1 MKLKNQYFPMFL
13 RICGKNALVVG
24 GGAVAERKIRSLLA
38 CGASVTVVAKSFS
51 AEVRRMARSETIRTI
66 PGPFRDDYLNGMGI
80 AFAATSDAGVNRA
93 VSLGAKRRGI
103 PVNVADSPDDCTF
116 LLPAVVGGSG
126 FTVAISTSGK
136 NPGAARAIREFL
148 EDHGAELSVRMER
161 GRRRT
166 TLRGRPGKVCIVGS
180 GPGDPDL
187 LTVRALGLLRSADVV
202 IYDYLVPEEILS
214 LAPRKVKRICY
225 SRRGRT
231 SGHGSTMK
239 QEAVHGAMARFAR
252 EGKSVVRLKSGDPLI
267 FGRGGEEAE
276 FLTARG
282 ISFEIVPGITAATG
296 CAAAANLPLTHRD
309 LSSCLLF
316 LAGHET
322 AEKRSPAIDWMRI
335 PRNGT
340 IAIYMGVSQ
349 AFRLGRDM
357 VRAGFPPDTPIAIVE
372 NGTRR
377 SQRVI
382 RGRLGDLALLAE
394 KKKVRSPAMLFVGN
408 SIGAIAPKETGS
420 EHEDVP
426 AAGRG

>member
-1 MKLKNQYFPMFL
+1 MSF
-13 RICGKNALVVG
+13 RVGGKNALVVG

-38 CGASVTVVAKSFS
+38 CGASVTVVAKRISV
-51 AEVRRMARSETIRTI
+51 EVRRMARSGSIRAI
-66 PGPFRDDYLNGMGI
+66 PGSFRDDYLNDMGI

-93 VSLGAKRRGI
+93 VSRGAKRRGI

-116 LLPAVVGGSG
+116 LLPAVVDGSG
-126 FTVAISTSGK
+126 FIAAISTNGK
-136 NPGAARAIREFL
+136 NPGAAKAIREFL
-148 EDHGAELSVRMER
+148 EDREAELSVRMER

-166 TLRGRPGKVCIVGS
+166 ALRGKPGKVYIVGA

-202 IYDYLVPEEILS
+202 IYDYLVPEEIFS
-214 LAPRKVKRICY
+214 LAPRKAKRICY

-231 SGHGSTMK
+231 SGHGATMK
-239 QEAVHGAMARFAR
+239 QEAVHRAMARFAR
-252 EGKSVVRLKSGDPLI
+252 DGKSVVRLKSGDPLI

-276 FLTARG
+276 FLTTRG
-282 ISFEIVPGITAATG
+282 IPFEIVPGITAAAG

-309 LSSCLLF
+309 LSSCLMF
-316 LAGHET
+316 IAGHET
-322 AEKRSPAIDWMRI
+322 AEKKSPAVDWMRI

-340 IAIYMGVSQ
+340 IAIYMGASR
-349 AFRLGRDM
+349 AFRLERDM

-382 RGRLGDLALLAE
+382 RGLLGDLSLLAE
-394 KKKVRSPAMLFVGN
+394 KMEVRSPAMLFVGN
-408 SIGAIAPKETGS
+408 SIGAITPKETGS
-420 EHEDVP
+420 EPGVSRTTSDVEKIGGG
-426 AAGRG
+426 A